1 MKKIFPL
8 ILVFILILTL
18 TACKG
23 TKSDS
28 VVVENLPETLWEGE
42 SASLLGKYSGNEG
55 RYFYEWS
62 TSDEKIAT
70 IESTTDGVEVLY
82 SEAELK
88 THKRGKVII
97 TLKIYVNGKSSAPEY
112 KEYTLNVI
120 NETDLPEVENFGF
133 DFSSLTLNLGE
144 SFTLKPIVSPEG
156 SIFKETVSY
165 SSEYPEIVSVDFTGK
180 ITALSKGNSVV
191 SITYGDK
198 SLDIDVSV
206 ISVADEISLKLDS
219 GNGYKEAGDS
229 ITVNKGDKIYYKVSF
244 IPSDRDTK
252 TFGFYAEN
260 TDIVSVGN
268 GQLEALIDGESFFT
282 VYSLEYPALKK
293 SVKVIVVDP
302 EKPLPPPIEEDE
314 DDSSSSAVFDGE
326 ASFGTLDEND
336 TSSEESEEKE

>member
-8 ILVFILILTL
+8 ILVFILTLTL
-18 TACKG
+18 ASCKG

-28 VVVENLPETLWEGE
+28 VVIENLPETLWEGE
-42 SASLLGKYSGNEG
+42 SASLLGKYLGDEG

-70 IESTTDGVEVLY
+70 VEATTDGVEVLY
-82 SEAELK
+82 SEATLK
-88 THKRGKVII
+88 THKRGKVVI
-97 TLKIYVNGKSSAPEY
+97 TLKIYVGGKSSAPEY

-133 DFSSLTLNLGE
+133 NFSSLTLNLGE
-144 SFTLKPIVSPEG
+144 SYTLKPNVSPEG
-156 SIFKETVSY
+156 SVFKETVSY

-180 ITALSKGNSVV
+180 ITALAKGNSVV

-206 ISVADEISLKLDS
+206 ISVADEISLKLNL
-219 GNGYKEAGDS
+219 GKGYKEAEET
-229 ITVNKGDKIYYKVSF
+229 ITVNKGDKISYKVSF
-244 IPSDRDTK
+244 VPADRDTK

-260 TDIVSVGN
+260 NNILSVGN
-268 GQLEALIDGESFFT
+268 GDFEALADGESLFT

-302 EKPLPPPIEEDE
+302 DKPLPPPITEDE
-314 DDSSSSAVFDGE
+314 SSSSAIFDGE
-326 ASFGTLDEND
+326 ASFGTLDEDD